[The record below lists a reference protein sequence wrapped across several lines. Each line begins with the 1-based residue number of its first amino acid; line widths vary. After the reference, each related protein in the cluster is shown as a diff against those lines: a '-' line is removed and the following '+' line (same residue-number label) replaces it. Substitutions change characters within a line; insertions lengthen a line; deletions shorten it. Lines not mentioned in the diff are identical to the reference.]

1 MDVRICHPVQ
11 HRSAREIITRQHVT
25 PRLVASP
32 HSLHP
37 SYSLFAT
44 HTRSEP
50 TKSDTAAMSQA
61 IALLPP
67 STVRALGSGQALTDT
82 VSLVKELIENALD
95 AQATQIT
102 VECAP
107 NLLDSVLVRDNGV
120 GIAAADR
127 ALAAKRHCTSK
138 LDDAAGLVA
147 VATLGFRGEALA
159 SAAELAQQLTLTTRC
174 EDEPVAEAVCVDRAG
189 DVTARRPVAAP
200 RGTCV
205 QVDGFL
211 KHLPVRRANAV
222 RSRAAALVRLRRL
235 LASYYLSRPGCRF
248 TLKIRRGGGGGGG
261 ESVVYVPSRSVA
273 DAVRAVVGRE
283 ASAACEWRQTE
294 LHGVS
299 LDAFLARPVAAV
311 AAAGVGLLDRNSLC
325 DAYVYVDH
333 RPINCDKRG
342 SMAQQLWKLYKRCV
356 KALARDARPPASPLL
371 YLNIRCPPGSMPP
384 LSPPFS
390 LSRCLCPSEP
400 LSPCPSV
407 PLSPY
412 PHLPPSAP
420 LPVALALADFGSL
433 RCERGAG

>member
-1 MDVRICHPVQ
+1 
-11 HRSAREIITRQHVT
+11 
-25 PRLVASP
+25 
-32 HSLHP
+32 
-37 SYSLFAT
+37 
-44 HTRSEP
+44 
-50 TKSDTAAMSQA
+50 MSQA
-61 IALLPP
+61 IAPLPP

-138 LDDAAGLVA
+138 LADAAGLA
-147 VATLGFRGEALA
+147 GLATLGFRGEALA

-200 RGTCV
+200 LGTCV

-248 TLKIRRGGGGGGG
+248 TLKLRRGGGSGG
-261 ESVVYVPSRSVA
+261 ESVVYLPSRSVA

-299 LDAFLARPVAAV
+299 LDAFLARPVAAT

-325 DAYVYVDH
+325 DAYVYVDY

-356 KALARDARPPASPLL
+356 KALAGDERPPANPLL

-384 LSPPFS
+384 PLPPTLSAPRS
-390 LSRCLCPSEP
+390 LSLRASVP
-400 LSPCPSV
+400 LSPCPHIFLPA
-407 PLSPY
+407 PLC
-412 PHLPPSAP
+412 PHLLLSAP
-420 LPVALALADFGSL
+420 LPVALSLADFGSL